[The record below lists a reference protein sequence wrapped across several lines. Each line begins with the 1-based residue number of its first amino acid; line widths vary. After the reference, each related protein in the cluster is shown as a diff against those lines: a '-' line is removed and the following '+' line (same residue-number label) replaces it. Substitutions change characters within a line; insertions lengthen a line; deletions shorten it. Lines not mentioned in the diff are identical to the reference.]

1 MAVEYHCCETG
12 FFIRIVIVAG
22 LVSFAGLMSG
32 LTMGLMSLSL
42 VDLEVLAKSG
52 TPSDSK
58 HATKILPVVRRQ
70 HLLLCTLL
78 ICNAAAM
85 EALPIFLDSLVSAWG
100 AILIS
105 VSLILMF
112 GEIVPQAVCTRY
124 GLAIGA
130 KVVPFVQILIW
141 ICFPVAYPISKLL
154 DLLLGQGHEAL
165 FRRAELKTLV
175 DLHGNEAGK
184 GGELTR
190 DETTIIAGALELSE
204 KTAMDSMTS
213 ISETF
218 AININAKLDRDLMKL
233 ILEKGHSRV
242 PVYHERLENIIGL
255 ILVKN
260 LLTIHPANEVP
271 VKNIPIRRIPRV
283 LETMPLYDILNE
295 FQKGHSHMAVV
306 VKQNNKTEHTA
317 CEHLD
322 RYVKVDIDGEKHQP
336 GKCLP
341 SKRTLKKWKS
351 LDGNWQR
358 ASSKSKKW
366 ARDFHSE
373 ILQINDDSLPVTTG
387 EGEASGII
395 TLEDVI
401 EELLQEEIFDETDH
415 RHES

>member
-1 MAVEYHCCETG
+1 MEVEYHCCETG
-12 FFIRIVIVAG
+12 LFIRITIVAG
-22 LVSFAGLMSG
+22 LVLFAGLMSG

-42 VDLEVLAKSG
+42 VDLEVLAESG
-52 TPSDSK
+52 TLTNSK
-58 HATKILPVVRRQ
+58 HAAKILPVVRRQ

-105 VSLILMF
+105 VTLILMF
-112 GEIVPQAVCTRY
+112 GEIAPQAVCTRY

-130 KVVPFVQILIW
+130 KVAPFVRVLIW

-154 DLLLGQGHEAL
+154 DLLLGEGHEAL
-165 FRRAELKTLV
+165 FHRAELRTLV

-190 DETTIIAGALELSE
+190 DETTIIAGALELSK
-204 KTAMDSMTS
+204 KTAMDAMTP

-218 AININAKLDRDLMKL
+218 AININAKLNRQEEMCICNTKTCRDLMKL

-242 PVYHERLENIIGL
+242 PVYHERIENIIGL

-260 LLTIHPANEVP
+260 LLTIHPASEVP
-271 VKNIPIRRIPRV
+271 VKNITIRRIPRV
-283 LETMPLYDILNE
+283 PESMPLYDILNE

-306 VKQNNKTEHTA
+306 AKQNNKTEHATS
-317 CEHLD
+317 ELSNKE
-322 RYVKVDIDGEKHQP
+322 VKVDINGLE
-336 GKCLP
+336 
-341 SKRTLKKWKS
+341 
-351 LDGNWQR
+351 GNSGR
-358 ASSKSKKW
+358 VSSKSKKW
-366 ARDFHSE
+366 GRNFHSE
-373 ILQINDDSLPVTTG
+373 ILQFKDDSLPATTG
-387 EGEASGII
+387 EGEATGII

-415 RHES
+415 CHEH